1 MLVLS
6 RKPEES
12 IIIYGPDKKEI
23 KITLIKIEST
33 RRVKIGI
40 EASDEYQILRQE
52 LTEKDILA
60 CLAYAADKEHKTES
74 V

>member
-12 IIIYGPDKKEI
+12 IIIYGPDKKEN

-52 LTEKDILA
+52 LTEKPIVQ
-60 CLAYAADKEHKTES
+60 KTL
-74 V
+74 

>member
-1 MLVLS
+1 MLVIS

-52 LTEKDILA
+52 LTEKDITQ
-60 CLAYAADKEHKTES
+60 KTL
-74 V
+74 

>member
-52 LTEKDILA
+52 LTEKTITQ
-60 CLAYAADKEHKTES
+60 KTL
-74 V
+74 

>member
-12 IIIYGPDKKEI
+12 IVICGPDKKEI

-33 RRVKIGI
+33 KRAKIGI
-40 EASDEYQILRQE
+40 EADSEYTILRQE
-52 LTEKDILA
+52 LTQNGFNQR
-60 CLAYAADKEHKTES
+60 T
-74 V
+74 

>member
-52 LTEKDILA
+52 LTEKAITQ
-60 CLAYAADKEHKTES
+60 KTL
-74 V
+74 

>member
-52 LTEKDILA
+52 LTEKAINQ
-60 CLAYAADKEHKTES
+60 KTL
-74 V
+74 

>member
-52 LTEKDILA
+52 LTEKPIVQ
-60 CLAYAADKEHKTES
+60 KTL
-74 V
+74 

>member
-52 LTEKDILA
+52 LTEKDITQ
-60 CLAYAADKEHKTES
+60 KTL
-74 V
+74 

>member
-1 MLVLS
+1 MLKMLVLS

-52 LTEKDILA
+52 LTEKAINQ
-60 CLAYAADKEHKTES
+60 KTL
-74 V
+74 